1 MTKRTLLLAALLAS
15 SGLACVKQS
24 GTVFAYGVCAP
35 PTDAKTC
42 SMGSTCTGYS
52 TLNLWFAT
60 QVQDPLPPA
69 SVIDNDLVAFMEFHN
84 ELPDNSSDTRTN
96 TNFAII
102 QGYKLSY
109 SSSGLTIPSYTV
121 DKNSAYQGAL
131 GTTVPAGG
139 TATSVVPLIPTPITT
154 YLRTLPAITP
164 NSTTYL
170 TVTVKAFGVY
180 GDQSAFE
187 TPPYQ
192 ISVALWNGNGTF
204 GCPAATPTRTAVC
217 PNDGQTASVLCE

>member
-15 SGLACVKQS
+15 SGLACVKES
-24 GTVFAYGVCAP
+24 GTVFLYGVCSP

-42 SMGSTCTGYS
+42 TMGSTCTGYS

-60 QVQDPLPPA
+60 QVQNPLPPA
-69 SVIDNDLVAFMEFHN
+69 GVVDNDLVAFMEFHN
-84 ELPDNSSDTRTN
+84 ELPDNSTDTRTN
-96 TNFAII
+96 TNHAII

-109 SSSGLTIPSYTV
+109 SASGLAIPSYTV

-131 GTTVPAGG
+131 GTTVPPVG
-139 TATSVVPLIPTPITT
+139 TATSVVPLIPTPITS
-154 YLRTLPAITP
+154 YIRGLVAA
-164 NSTTYL
+164 NSTTYV

-192 ISVALWNGNGTF
+192 VSVALWNGNGTLA
-204 GCPAATPTRTAVC
+204 CVDATKTRTGVC
-217 PNDGQTASVLCE
+217 PNDGQTASVSCE